1 MNDPSTPSPAYEQC
15 FERNRGILS
24 AEQQQ
29 SLRRADVTVFGA
41 GGVGGSAFEILVRTG
56 IGRFRIVDNDRFE
69 ASNLNRQVFAT
80 RETLGRPKV
89 AVAAEWA
96 RTVHPEVEVET
107 FDRVDEGNID
117 RIVDGADAAVLGIDS
132 VGPCIIASRRCRQQA
147 IPLIE
152 GWAIPF
158 QNARVFTPQTPTLEE
173 VYALGTEGRSVDAM
187 AREELAGLMLKV
199 FAALGA
205 IEGVRDH
212 FQPDAE
218 DRIRRGAVP
227 SFGPIVRLTAAMV
240 ALETVK
246 VLLGWEAPS
255 LAPRLAM
262 YDPFAH
268 RQPAAGAE
276 R

>member
-1 MNDPSTPSPAYEQC
+1 MSDATSLPSYEQC
-15 FERNRGILS
+15 FERNLGILS
-24 AEQQQ
+24 QEQQ
-29 SLRRADVTVFGA
+29 SALRETDVAVFGA

-89 AVAAEWA
+89 DAASEWA
-96 RTVHPEVEVET
+96 RSVQPGVEVET
-107 FDRVDEGNID
+107 FDRVDEGNIS
-117 RIVDGADAAVLGIDS
+117 RIVDSADAAVLGIDS
-132 VGPCIIASRRCRQQA
+132 VGPCIIASRRCREQA

-158 QNARVFTPQTPTLEE
+158 QNARVFTPDTLTLEE
-173 VYALGTEGRSVDAM
+173 VYDLGTQGRSVDEMSPA
-187 AREELAGLMLKV
+187 ELAGLTLRV
-199 FAALGA
+199 FATLGA

-218 DRIRRGAVP
+218 ERVRRGAVP
-227 SFGPIVRLTAAMV
+227 SFAPIVRLTAAMV

-268 RQPAAGAE
+268 RQPP